1 MAKDPKSNPAHLME
15 TLHQG
20 LASAKNLEAHL
31 TAGQSSKGKHNWPKP
46 GVRLNTGT
54 QKNPPSTSGR
64 KPHRRSP
71 TALQHDDATPEW
83 NSPVID
89 FAPPAPKRA
98 LLVTRGDN
106 MGKSLQFIKE
116 AMDMAKNKNKSAK
129 EFKEFIDQ
137 GRVTIG
143 KLGDEIQREKQAA
156 QSSRPAGKHTWPKPG
171 DRLNLA
177 TQKHPPSTSGRP

>member
-1 MAKDPKSNPAHLME
+1 MVHFSKLIALLSVLF
-15 TLHQG
+15 
-20 LASAKNLEAHL
+20 
-31 TAGQSSKGKHNWPKP
+31 SSSFALS
-46 GVRLNTGT
+46 VEY
-54 QKNPPSTSGR
+54 TSSG
-64 KPHRRSP
+64 RSP
-71 TALQHDDATPEW
+71 TALQDEDATPEW

-106 MGKSLQFIKE
+106 MEKSLQFIKE

-171 DRLNLA
+171 DRLNLEGSN
-177 TQKHPPSTSGRP
+177 HYENPPSTSYDKTLQP